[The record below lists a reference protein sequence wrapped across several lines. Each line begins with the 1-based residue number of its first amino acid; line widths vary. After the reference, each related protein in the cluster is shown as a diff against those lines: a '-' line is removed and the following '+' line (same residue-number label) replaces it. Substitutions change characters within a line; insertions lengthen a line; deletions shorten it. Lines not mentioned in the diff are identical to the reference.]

1 MKKNSLLLMVL
12 AIGLSSCNIN
22 TLNSS
27 SEKPTMNSSIEENNK
42 EINYNASINENSLI
56 GIAAYYEF
64 DNKTVNNISNISIKK
79 NNSNLIENNSE
90 SKEEEYLKIS
100 YPYDYVKIISAYKFS
115 IYVDDIEDQVAKEII
130 ESSCGLGELEVVISD
145 FETYVEKGETRY
157 PSVQD
162 TLISLRGYNGYY
174 TILVNSGV
182 YIDNNS
188 LEVFSSHKKLLD
200 EEVSKDFT
208 PPILSIFLE
217 KKNNNEHYVYFETSN
232 DLLSFGNYNQ
242 EKAFKNTTEIENVS
256 RSTMYSTYELTKMP
270 TKEVSASVINVDI
283 ENKYLEVET
292 IDKLKYVYFNE
303 YTEGAEITSLNI
315 GDIIIVEYDFLFEK
329 YNPIRVYANTI
340 YSNVNTLT
348 FKFVV
353 EEKNTLK
360 EVEETNRFTF
370 SYTYFENHIITEE
383 EFDKIYHDLNK
394 EIPIN
399 NGGYYSFGG
408 FYNNLE
414 MDQSIKFGEGF
425 KVDKDYTFYYTI
437 TGGPAL
443 FPQSIYL

>member
-1 MKKNSLLLMVL
+1 MKKNNFLLLILTM
-12 AIGLSSCNIN
+12 GLSSCSIN
-22 TLNSS
+22 LSNSS

-90 SKEEEYLKIS
+90 SKEEDYIKIS

-182 YIDNNS
+182 YTNNNS

-232 DLLSFGNYNQ
+232 DLLSFGNYNV

-270 TKEVSASVINVDI
+270 TKEVSATVLNINI

-292 IDKLKYVYFNE
+292 IDKLKYVYFND
-303 YTEGAEITSLNI
+303 YTEGTEITSLNI

-329 YNPIRVYANTI
+329 YNPLRVYANTI

-353 EEKNTLK
+353 EELNTLK

-370 SYTYFENHIITEE
+370 SYTYFENH
-383 EFDKIYHDLNK
+383 K
-394 EIPIN
+394 
-399 NGGYYSFGG
+399 
-408 FYNNLE
+408 
-414 MDQSIKFGEGF
+414 
-425 KVDKDYTFYYTI
+425 KD
-437 TGGPAL
+437 
-443 FPQSIYL
+443 

>member
-1 MKKNSLLLMVL
+1 MKKNNFLLLILTM
-12 AIGLSSCNIN
+12 GLSSCSIN
-22 TLNSS
+22 LSNSS

-90 SKEEEYLKIS
+90 SKEEDYIKIS

-130 ESSCGLGELEVVISD
+130 ENSCGLGELEVVISE
-145 FETYVEKGETRY
+145 FETYVEKDEIRY

-182 YIDNNS
+182 YTNNNS

-270 TKEVSASVINVDI
+270 TKEVSATVLNINI

-292 IDKLKYVYFNE
+292 IDKLKYVYFND
-303 YTEGAEITSLNI
+303 YTEGTEITSLNI

-329 YNPIRVYANTI
+329 YNPLRVYANTI

-353 EEKNTLK
+353 EELNTLK

-370 SYTYFENHIITEE
+370 SYTYFENH
-383 EFDKIYHDLNK
+383 K
-394 EIPIN
+394 
-399 NGGYYSFGG
+399 
-408 FYNNLE
+408 
-414 MDQSIKFGEGF
+414 
-425 KVDKDYTFYYTI
+425 KD
-437 TGGPAL
+437 
-443 FPQSIYL
+443 

>member
-1 MKKNSLLLMVL
+1 MKKNNFLLLILTM
-12 AIGLSSCNIN
+12 GLSSCSIN
-22 TLNSS
+22 LSNSS

-90 SKEEEYLKIS
+90 SKEEDYIKIS

-182 YIDNNS
+182 YTNNNS

-217 KKNNNEHYVYFETSN
+217 KKNNNEHYIYFETSN

-270 TKEVSASVINVDI
+270 TKEVSATVLNIDI

-292 IDKLKYVYFNE
+292 IDKLKYVYFND
-303 YTEGAEITSLNI
+303 YTEGAEIASLNI

-353 EEKNTLK
+353 EEYNTLK

-414 MDQSIKFGEGF
+414 MDQNIKFGEGF

-437 TGGPAL
+437 TGGPAPR
-443 FPQSIYL
+443 PQSMN

>member
-1 MKKNSLLLMVL
+1 MKKKSLLLIVL

-27 SEKPTMNSSIEENNK
+27 SEKPKINSSIEENNK
-42 EINYNASINENSLI
+42 EINYSTSLNENSLI

-64 DNKTVNNISNISIKK
+64 DNKVVNNISNISIKNK
-79 NNSNLIENNSE
+79 NSDLIDSDYE

-100 YPYDYVKIISAYKFS
+100 YPYDYVKIISAYKFN

-130 ESSCGLGELEVVISD
+130 ESSCGLGELEVVISE
-145 FETYVEKGETRY
+145 FETYVEKDEIRY

-182 YIDNNS
+182 YTNNNS
-188 LEVFSSHKKLLD
+188 LGVFSSHKKLLD

-217 KKNNNEHYVYFETSN
+217 KKNNNEHYIYFETSN
-232 DLLSFGNYNQ
+232 DLLSFGNYNVD
-242 EKAFKNTTEIENVS
+242 KAFKNTTEIINVS

-270 TKEVSASVINVDI
+270 IKEISASVINIDI
-283 ENKYLEVET
+283 ENKCLEVET

-303 YTEGAEITSLNI
+303 YTEGVDITSINV
-315 GDIIIVEYDFLFEK
+315 GDVILVEYDFLFER

-340 YSNVNTLT
+340 NLNLNTLT

-353 EEKNTLK
+353 EQRNLLK

-370 SYTYFENHIITEE
+370 SCKYFKDHIITGE

-414 MDQSIKFGEGF
+414 MDQSIKFGVGF

-437 TGGPAL
+437 IGGPAPR
-443 FPQSIYL
+443 PQSMN

>member
-1 MKKNSLLLMVL
+1 MKKNSLLLMVF
-12 AIGLSSCNIN
+12 AIGLSSCSIN
-22 TLNSS
+22 LSNSS

-79 NNSNLIENNSE
+79 NNSNLIENDSE
-90 SKEEEYLKIS
+90 SKEEYLKIS
-100 YPYDYVKIISAYKFS
+100 YPYDYVKIISAYKFR

-270 TKEVSASVINVDI
+270 TKEVSASILNIDI

-292 IDKLKYVYFNE
+292 IDKLKYVYFND

-353 EEKNTLK
+353 EEYNTLK

-414 MDQSIKFGEGF
+414 MDQSIKFGVGF

-437 TGGPAL
+437 IGGPAPR
-443 FPQSIYL
+443 PQSMN

>member
-27 SEKPTMNSSIEENNK
+27 SEKPIVNPPIEENNK

-64 DNKTVNNISNISIKK
+64 DNKTVNNISNISIKNK
-79 NNSNLIENNSE
+79 NSNLIDSDYE

-145 FETYVEKGETRY
+145 FETYIEKGETRY

-242 EKAFKNTTEIENVS
+242 EKAFKNTTEI
-256 RSTMYSTYELTKMP
+256 
-270 TKEVSASVINVDI
+270 
-283 ENKYLEVET
+283 
-292 IDKLKYVYFNE
+292 
-303 YTEGAEITSLNI
+303 
-315 GDIIIVEYDFLFEK
+315 
-329 YNPIRVYANTI
+329 
-340 YSNVNTLT
+340 
-348 FKFVV
+348 
-353 EEKNTLK
+353 
-360 EVEETNRFTF
+360 
-370 SYTYFENHIITEE
+370 
-383 EFDKIYHDLNK
+383 
-394 EIPIN
+394 
-399 NGGYYSFGG
+399 
-408 FYNNLE
+408 
-414 MDQSIKFGEGF
+414 
-425 KVDKDYTFYYTI
+425 
-437 TGGPAL
+437 
-443 FPQSIYL
+443 

>member
-64 DNKTVNNISNISIKK
+64 DNKTVNNISNISIKNK
-79 NNSNLIENNSE
+79 NSDLIDSDYE

-232 DLLSFGNYNQ
+232 DLLSFGDYNQ

-292 IDKLKYVYFNE
+292 IDKLKYVYFND

-383 EFDKIYHDLNK
+383 EFDKIYYDLNK

>member
-1 MKKNSLLLMVL
+1 
-12 AIGLSSCNIN
+12 
-22 TLNSS
+22 
-27 SEKPTMNSSIEENNK
+27 MNSSIEENNK

-64 DNKTVNNISNISIKK
+64 DNKELNNISNISIKNK
-79 NNSNLIENNSE
+79 NSDLIDSDYE

-100 YPYDYVKIISAYKFS
+100 YPYDYVKIISAYKFN

-130 ESSCGLGELEVVISD
+130 ENSCGLGELEVVISE
-145 FETYVEKGETRY
+145 FETYVEKDEIRY

-182 YIDNNS
+182 YTNNNS

-270 TKEVSASVINVDI
+270 TKEVSATVLNINI

-292 IDKLKYVYFNE
+292 IDKLKYVYFND
-303 YTEGAEITSLNI
+303 YTEGTEITSLNI

-329 YNPIRVYANTI
+329 YNPLRVYANTI

-353 EEKNTLK
+353 EELNTLK

-370 SYTYFENHIITEE
+370 SYTYFENH
-383 EFDKIYHDLNK
+383 K
-394 EIPIN
+394 
-399 NGGYYSFGG
+399 
-408 FYNNLE
+408 
-414 MDQSIKFGEGF
+414 
-425 KVDKDYTFYYTI
+425 KD
-437 TGGPAL
+437 
-443 FPQSIYL
+443 

>member
-42 EINYNASINENSLI
+42 EINYNDSINENSLI

-145 FETYVEKGETRY
+145 FETYIEKGETRY

-270 TKEVSASVINVDI
+270 TKEVSATVLNIDI

-292 IDKLKYVYFNE
+292 IDKLKYVYFND
-303 YTEGAEITSLNI
+303 YTEGAEIASLNI

-353 EEKNTLK
+353 EEYNTLK

-370 SYTYFENHIITEE
+370 SYTYFENH
-383 EFDKIYHDLNK
+383 K
-394 EIPIN
+394 
-399 NGGYYSFGG
+399 
-408 FYNNLE
+408 
-414 MDQSIKFGEGF
+414 
-425 KVDKDYTFYYTI
+425 KD
-437 TGGPAL
+437 
-443 FPQSIYL
+443 

>member
-1 MKKNSLLLMVL
+1 MKKKSLLLIVL

-27 SEKPTMNSSIEENNK
+27 SEKPKINSSIEENNK
-42 EINYNASINENSLI
+42 EINYSTSLNENSLI

-64 DNKTVNNISNISIKK
+64 DNKVVNNISNISIKNK
-79 NNSNLIENNSE
+79 NSDLIDSDYE

-100 YPYDYVKIISAYKFS
+100 YPYDYVKIISAYKFN

-130 ESSCGLGELEVVISD
+130 ENSCGLGELEVVISE
-145 FETYVEKGETRY
+145 FETYVEKDEIRY

-162 TLISLRGYNGYY
+162 TLVSLRGYNGYY

-182 YIDNNS
+182 YTNNNS

-217 KKNNNEHYVYFETSN
+217 KKNNNEHYIYFETSN
-232 DLLSFGNYNQ
+232 DLLSFGNYNVD
-242 EKAFKNTTEIENVS
+242 KAFKNTTEIINVS

-270 TKEVSASVINVDI
+270 IKEISASVINIDI
-283 ENKYLEVET
+283 ENKCLEVET

-303 YTEGAEITSLNI
+303 YTEGVDITSINV
-315 GDIIIVEYDFLFEK
+315 GDVILVEYDFLFER

-340 YSNVNTLT
+340 NLNLNILT

-353 EEKNTLK
+353 EQGNLLK

-370 SYTYFENHIITEE
+370 SYTYFKDHIITEE

-414 MDQSIKFGEGF
+414 MDQSIKFGVGF

-437 TGGPAL
+437 TGGPAPR
-443 FPQSIYL
+443 PQSMN

>member
-1 MKKNSLLLMVL
+1 MKKNNFLLLILTM
-12 AIGLSSCNIN
+12 GLSSCSIN
-22 TLNSS
+22 LSNSS

-64 DNKTVNNISNISIKK
+64 DNKTVNNISNISIKNK
-79 NNSNLIENNSE
+79 NSDLIDCDYE

-115 IYVDDIEDQVAKEII
+115 IYVDDIEAQVAKEII

-182 YIDNNS
+182 YTNNNS

-270 TKEVSASVINVDI
+270 TKEVSATVLNINI

-292 IDKLKYVYFNE
+292 IDKLKYVYFND
-303 YTEGAEITSLNI
+303 YTEGTEITSLNI
-315 GDIIIVEYDFLFEK
+315 GNIIIVEYDFLFEK
-329 YNPIRVYANTI
+329 YNPLRVYANTI

-353 EEKNTLK
+353 EELNTLK

-370 SYTYFENHIITEE
+370 SYTYFENH
-383 EFDKIYHDLNK
+383 K
-394 EIPIN
+394 
-399 NGGYYSFGG
+399 
-408 FYNNLE
+408 
-414 MDQSIKFGEGF
+414 
-425 KVDKDYTFYYTI
+425 KD
-437 TGGPAL
+437 
-443 FPQSIYL
+443 

>member
-1 MKKNSLLLMVL
+1 MKKNNFLLLILTM
-12 AIGLSSCNIN
+12 GLSSCSIN
-22 TLNSS
+22 LSNSS

-90 SKEEEYLKIS
+90 SKEEDYIKIS

-182 YIDNNS
+182 YTNNNS

-270 TKEVSASVINVDI
+270 TKEVSATVLNINI

-292 IDKLKYVYFNE
+292 IDKLKYVYFND
-303 YTEGAEITSLNI
+303 YTEGTEITSLNI

-329 YNPIRVYANTI
+329 YNPLRVYANTI

-353 EEKNTLK
+353 EELNTLK

-370 SYTYFENHIITEE
+370 SYTYFENH
-383 EFDKIYHDLNK
+383 K
-394 EIPIN
+394 
-399 NGGYYSFGG
+399 
-408 FYNNLE
+408 
-414 MDQSIKFGEGF
+414 
-425 KVDKDYTFYYTI
+425 KD
-437 TGGPAL
+437 
-443 FPQSIYL
+443 

>member
-42 EINYNASINENSLI
+42 EINYNDSINENSLI

-145 FETYVEKGETRY
+145 FETYIEKGETRY

-270 TKEVSASVINVDI
+270 TKEVSATVLNIDI

-292 IDKLKYVYFNE
+292 IDKLKYVYFND
-303 YTEGAEITSLNI
+303 YTEGAEIASLNI

-353 EEKNTLK
+353 EELNTLK

-370 SYTYFENHIITEE
+370 SYTYFENH
-383 EFDKIYHDLNK
+383 K
-394 EIPIN
+394 
-399 NGGYYSFGG
+399 
-408 FYNNLE
+408 
-414 MDQSIKFGEGF
+414 
-425 KVDKDYTFYYTI
+425 KD
-437 TGGPAL
+437 
-443 FPQSIYL
+443 